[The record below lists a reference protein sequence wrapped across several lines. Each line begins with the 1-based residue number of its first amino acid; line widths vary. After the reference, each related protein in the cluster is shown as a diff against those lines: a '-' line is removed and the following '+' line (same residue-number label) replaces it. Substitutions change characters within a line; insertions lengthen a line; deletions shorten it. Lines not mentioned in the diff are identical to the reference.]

1 MPFSKENCRNNVVYA
16 VCIWG
21 VETFS
26 RMEMGAG
33 TFLQTR
39 IGVAKTFFAEQNGG
53 AKTYLDRKITVFP
66 GGVPVNFG
74 HSLTKNPRE
83 NIQ

>member
-1 MPFSKENCRNNVVYA
+1 
-16 VCIWG
+16 
-21 VETFS
+21 
-26 RMEMGAG
+26 MGAG

-39 IGVAKTFFAEQNGG
+39 IGVVKIFFAEQNGG

-66 GGVPVNFG
+66 GGVPVNFD